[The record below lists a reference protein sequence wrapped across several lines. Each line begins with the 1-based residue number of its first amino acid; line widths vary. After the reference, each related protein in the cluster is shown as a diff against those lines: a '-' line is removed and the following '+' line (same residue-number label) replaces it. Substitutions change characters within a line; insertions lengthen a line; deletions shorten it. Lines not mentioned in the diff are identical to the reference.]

1 MSRPLPELISYLEE
15 LSEPHILFDQQYRI
29 IAANAAYRRQFSQQT
44 SVIGRT
50 CYEVSHH
57 FNAPCDQSGEVCPL
71 AEARISGHRERVLHL
86 HHTPEGES
94 YVNIELVPLL
104 NEHGEQTYF
113 VEKMESLPVKQG
125 QSQGQKII
133 GRSKVFLHA
142 LEMVSRVGP
151 SGANV
156 LLQGES
162 GTGKELFARAVHEA
176 SSRAKAP
183 LVVVE
188 CASLT
193 ETLFESELFGHERGA
208 FTGANI
214 SKIGL
219 VESAS
224 GGTLFLDEIGDIPMT
239 MQVKLLR
246 LLESGTYRRVGSTD
260 LRSTDIR
267 IVSATHRDL
276 QTMVANELFRE
287 DLYYRLSTFPIKL
300 PALRQ
305 RVDDIPLLAASLL
318 ARVAPQRQMHLSEQ
332 ALAILSSYSFP
343 GNVREL
349 RNIME
354 RAALLSDG
362 LVIERIHVE
371 RAIPKS
377 TTTSQVN
384 SATHQNLPQVASK
397 AVNAVQIRSLKDLE
411 RDELHTQLQRHQGSR
426 AELATKLG
434 ISERSL
440 YRKLRAF
447 DKPS

>member
-276 QTMVANELFRE
+276 QTMVANGLFRE

-377 TTTSQVN
+377 TTTSQGN

-411 RDELHTQLQRHQGSR
+411 RDELHTQLQHHQGSR